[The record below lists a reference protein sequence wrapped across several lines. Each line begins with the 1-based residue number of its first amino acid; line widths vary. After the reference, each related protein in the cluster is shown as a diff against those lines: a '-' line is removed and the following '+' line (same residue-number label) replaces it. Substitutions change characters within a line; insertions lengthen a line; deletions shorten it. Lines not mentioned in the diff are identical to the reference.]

1 MSCYAFVA
9 INNNLKPLRG
19 EGQYIDWVVPVVITS
34 HHIYTLNVIAIV
46 IIVTFSPAICLCP
59 LHFNRHQ

>member
-9 INNNLKPLRG
+9 INNNLKSG
-19 EGQYIDWVVPVVITS
+19 VGQYMDWVVPVVITS

-46 IIVTFSPAICLCP
+46 IIVTFSAAVCLCP